1 VHVYVEGFRSVL
13 SLLNLERVI
22 GGNSSNNFTLLILKS
37 LDEYGGMIVEQIVS
51 KVVCFGS
58 NGVLVFIGVHIGV
71 ATQLKSKVA
80 TFFTS
85 VVVTL
90 ALGSRSR

>member
-1 VHVYVEGFRSVL
+1 
-13 SLLNLERVI
+13 
-22 GGNSSNNFTLLILKS
+22 
-37 LDEYGGMIVEQIVS
+37 MIVEQITS

-80 TFFTS
+80 PFWTV

-90 ALGSRSR
+90 ALGSQPKQGLAKVWVEREARELHFMLLEV